1 MAWSGD
7 PVMDTTSRPA
17 RLLLA
22 AGLIV
27 LLVPLW
33 SLAIAYGVKPSGI
46 AQAEVVGFGLL
57 VLAAHTAVRHA
68 SRARFTSVVAPE
80 RCPNCGA
87 PVTLTVVDGR
97 STWDC
102 TRAGATW
109 WTRSPSASALDRWQA
124 SA

>member
-22 AGLIV
+22 AGLAV

-33 SLAIAYGVKPSGI
+33 IAIAYRVEPSGI
-46 AQAEVVGFGLL
+46 AAAEVVGFGLL

-68 SRARFTSVVAPE
+68 SGTRLTSVAAPE
-80 RCPNCGA
+80 QCPNCGA
-87 PVTLTVVDGR
+87 PVTLTMVDGR

-102 TRAGATW
+102 TERCYVVDEVAF
-109 WTRSPSASALDRWQA
+109 RSALDRWQA